1 MCSWIKYQLEATNQD
16 LCSTSYPEDDSTPLH
31 LHNEDAYGICVIAS
45 VEDSVSSSITRHEN
59 TLSDIG
65 VSDKITQNISLGVGK
80 ASINEVPSIPN
91 AQEALVTIGDKPS
104 EFYGSHQWIGSYEV
118 CLCIDYF
125 FKVPCRILHVSK
137 GSELKQHLSA
147 LKNHFKNLGS
157 PVMMGGDTDNASKG
171 ILGVCTRP
179 AALLVLDPHYYGPV
193 SDVATLQAAGFIRWT
208 PIEDFHENSFYNFCI
223 PQLAAAEEKQ
233 QII

>member
-1 MCSWIKYQLEATNQD
+1 MEYEWKSRTGLVIWQGFFDMYHVQLTKILKIIYCFMHIVWVLLPCVKKLQKISFFRDPLSVMFTQLCLLLQGWGCGYRTLQTMCSWIKYQLEATNQD

-125 FKVPCRILHVSK
+125 FKVSIFL
-137 GSELKQHLSA
+137 
-147 LKNHFKNLGS
+147 F
-157 PVMMGGDTDNASKG
+157 
-171 ILGVCTRP
+171 
-179 AALLVLDPHYYGPV
+179 
-193 SDVATLQAAGFIRWT
+193 
-208 PIEDFHENSFYNFCI
+208 
-223 PQLAAAEEKQ
+223 
-233 QII
+233 